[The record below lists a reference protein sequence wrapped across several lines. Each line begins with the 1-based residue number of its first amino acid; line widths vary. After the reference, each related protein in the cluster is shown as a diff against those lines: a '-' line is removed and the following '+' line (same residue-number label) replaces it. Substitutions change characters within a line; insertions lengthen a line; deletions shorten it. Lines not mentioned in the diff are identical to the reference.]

1 MGGSYTAYATTYVRF
16 INSSNVST
24 YPGTLPN
31 LSPTVSSAIAY
42 VCKFN
47 SSGAYQYTRIIDMPV
62 TSGSATCYSVSC
74 DSTGSMY
81 MAVDI
86 YSPSSTVNPLIRY
99 VNSSNVTTTIATL
112 PVPISVTSIVVSKFN
127 STGTYQYSRIID
139 SSPSNETIT
148 GVTCD
153 PSDTMYVS
161 GSYIGTTANILYV
174 NSSNVSSIISTL
186 PTVSNGAA
194 FVSKFDSTGTYQY
207 SRLVDSNGSDS
218 GNGVACDSTGNMY
231 LAGKYNGTPT
241 IKAVNRSN
249 VSTNIDTLP
258 ASAGGTTAFLVKFD
272 PDGNY
277 AP

>member
-1 MGGSYTAYATTYVRF
+1 
-16 INSSNVST
+16 
-24 YPGTLPN
+24 
-31 LSPTVSSAIAY
+31 
-42 VCKFN
+42 
-47 SSGAYQYTRIIDMPV
+47 
-62 TSGSATCYSVSC
+62 
-74 DSTGSMY
+74 

-139 SSPSNETIT
+139 SGGETIT

-153 PSDTMYVS
+153 PSDIMYVS
-161 GSYIGTTANILYV
+161 GSYVGTTANIIYV
-174 NSSNVSSIISTL
+174 NSSNVSSIISKL

-194 FVSKFDSTGTYQY
+194 FVSKFDSVGTYQY
-207 SRLVDSNGSDS
+207 SRIVDSTGSDS
-218 GNGVACDSTGNMY
+218 GNGVSCDSTGNMY
-231 LAGKYNGTPT
+231 LAGTYNLTPT
-241 IKAVNRSN
+241 IKAVNSSN
-249 VSTNIDTLP
+249 VSTNIGTLP
-258 ASAGGTTAFLVKFD
+258 ASAGSSAAFLVKFD